1 MIGVAWIDTKAALH
15 RPDLTL
21 PLTSKVAMSSSDFGL
36 TANLQGQIALV
47 TGASQGLGERIAIRL
62 GANGARVLC
71 VARNAQKL
79 AATVETIQQAGG
91 QAEAIPCDVTDRAA
105 VEALFADIEARF
117 EKLDILVNNAGITR
131 DTLLPVM
138 TDAHWDEIIAAN
150 LTSCFLCCRAASR
163 LMMRKRYG
171 RIINMSSVSGII
183 GNAGQTN
190 YSATKAGMIGLT
202 RSLSKELAK
211 RKVTVNAVAPG
222 FIESDMTKALG
233 DDLLKEVKVRIP
245 AARLGTA
252 DDVAACVLF
261 LASPA
266 ASYVTGQI
274 LTVDGGMTG

>member
-1 MIGVAWIDTKAALH
+1 MT
-15 RPDLTL
+15 
-21 PLTSKVAMSSSDFGL
+21 TSEIGL
-36 TANLQGQIALV
+36 TAKLDGQIALV
-47 TGASQGLGERIAIRL
+47 TGASQGLGEAIATCL
-62 GANGARVLC
+62 GSNGAKVLC
-71 VARNAQKL
+71 VARNAEKL
-79 AATVETIQQAGG
+79 AATVEKITAAGG
-91 QAEAIPCDVTDRAA
+91 QAVAMVCDVTDRAA
-105 VEALFADIEARF
+105 VEQLFAQVEETY

-138 TDAHWDEIIAAN
+138 RDEQWDEIISAN
-150 LTSCFLCCRAASR
+150 LTSCFLFCRAASR

-202 RSLSKELAK
+202 KSLSKELAK

-222 FIESDMTKALG
+222 FIESEMTKILG
-233 DDLLKEVKVRIP
+233 DEIMKEVKSKIP
-245 AARLGTA
+245 AARLGTPN
-252 DDVAACVLF
+252 DVAACVLF

-266 ASYVTGQI
+266 ASYVTGQV

>member
-1 MIGVAWIDTKAALH
+1 MP
-15 RPDLTL
+15 R
-21 PLTSKVAMSSSDFGL
+21 
-36 TANLQGQIALV
+36 
-47 TGASQGLGERIAIRL
+47 
-62 GANGARVLC
+62 
-71 VARNAQKL
+71 KL
-79 AATVETIQQAGG
+79 AATVEKIEAAGG
-91 QAEAIPCDVTDRAA
+91 KAVAMPCDVTDRAA
-105 VEALFADIEARF
+105 VEKLFEQIESQY
-117 EKLDILVNNAGITR
+117 EKLDILINNAGITR
-131 DTLLPVM
+131 DTLMPVM
-138 TDAHWDEIIAAN
+138 RDEQWDDIIAAN
-150 LTSCFLCCRAASR
+150 LTSCFLCCRAASK

-233 DDLLKEVKVRIP
+233 EDLMKEVKTRIP
-245 AARLGTA
+245 AARLGTP

-266 ASYVTGQI
+266 ASYVTGQV